1 MIIGKLFRALRACN
15 FMSELGVDAGAGAPG
30 FVVSRSFFNFSVYTP
45 LIAEKFYDTP
55 QQFPKKF
62 NLHSRLVSRLEELHS
77 GRVAQL
83 RSVLFS

>member
-45 LIAEKFYDTP
+45 LIAEKFYDTS
-55 QQFPKKF
+55 QQFPKHLTALTF
-62 NLHSRLVSRLEELHS
+62 
-77 GRVAQL
+77 GFAP
-83 RSVLFS
+83 